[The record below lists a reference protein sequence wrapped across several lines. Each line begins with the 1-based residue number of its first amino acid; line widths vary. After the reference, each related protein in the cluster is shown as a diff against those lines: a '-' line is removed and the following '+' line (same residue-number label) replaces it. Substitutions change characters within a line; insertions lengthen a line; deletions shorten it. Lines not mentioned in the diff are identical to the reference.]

1 MQRRTFLQKLL
12 WIIGG
17 ITAASA
23 CTKRSGTLGSDG
35 KLVKGKV
42 TSQGKGLA
50 NVILSDGFSVVNT
63 GSDGSY
69 QITLGAN
76 SEHIFVSI
84 PSGYAFPHEKNIAR
98 HYKEVAGTDTFNFEL
113 TPLTLKDDQHQF
125 MIWAD
130 PQVKNSQDVQKL
142 MTQSVPDVQQYVKAL
157 SANTLIHG
165 ICVGDIVWDNLPLYS
180 SYNQAIER
188 CGLPFFQVIGNHD
201 MDYEKGGDEKSDD
214 TFKKTYGPSYYSF
227 NRGQVH
233 YVVLD
238 DVYYLGADRD
248 YKGFIT
254 EEQLAWLKK
263 DLSFVTPDKLIVLCT
278 HIPVHNSVENKQ
290 ALYDILKPYKTH
302 IMTGH
307 THYNLNVI
315 SGNVYEHV
323 HGTVCGAWWT
333 GPICGDGTPP
343 GYAIYEVNGT
353 ELKWHYKSVG
363 KTRAHQIR
371 TMVEP
376 NSAGD
381 RLVANVWNWDPS
393 WKVEWQVDGISKGL
407 LPRSTDYDPL
417 AVTLYLGDQLPV
429 SRTFVEPNRTE
440 HLFKTTI
447 PKGAQQVKIIA
458 TDRFGV
464 QYEATA

>member
-1 MQRRTFLQKLL
+1 MQRRTFLQNLL
-12 WIIGG
+12 WITGG
-17 ITAASA
+17 WITG
-23 CTKRSGTLGSDG
+23 CTKRIGTIGSDG
-35 KLVKGKV
+35 RPVTGKV
-42 TSQGKGLA
+42 TSQGKGVA
-50 NVILSDGFSVVNT
+50 NVIISDGFSVVNT
-63 GSDGSY
+63 DREGSY
-69 QITLGAN
+69 QITLTAN

-84 PSGYAFPHEKNIAR
+84 PSGFMLPHEKNIAR
-98 HYKEVAGTDTFNFEL
+98 HYKEVQRTDKYDFEL
-113 TPLTLKDDQHQF
+113 TPLSVKDDQHQF

-130 PQVKNSQDVQKL
+130 PQVKNTSDVEKL
-142 MTQSVPDVQQYVKAL
+142 MNQSVPDVQQYIKSL
-157 SANTLIHG
+157 PANTLIHG
-165 ICVGDIVWDNLPLYS
+165 ICVGDIVWDNQALFS
-180 SYNQAIER
+180 SYNTAIEK

-238 DVYYLGADRD
+238 DVYYLGSDRD

-290 ALYDILKPYKTH
+290 VLYDILKPYKAH
-302 IMTGH
+302 IMSGH
-307 THYNLNVI
+307 THYNMNVI
-315 SGNVYEHV
+315 NGNIYEHV

-353 ELKWHYKSVG
+353 ELTWYYKTVG
-363 KTRAHQIR
+363 KTKAHQIR
-371 TMVEP
+371 TMVETR
-376 NSAGD
+376 STGD
-381 RLVANVWNWDPS
+381 QLVANVWNWDPT
-393 WKVEWQVDGISKGL
+393 WKVEWQVDGASKGAL
-407 LPRSTDYDPL
+407 TRSTDYDPL
-417 AVTLYLGDQLPV
+417 AVALYLGDQLPA

-440 HLFKTTI
+440 HLFKATI

-458 TDRFGV
+458 TDRFGNR
-464 QYEATA
+464 YEAIA